1 MVWPSWVLPALAA
14 VNSCSL
20 SVVSPVAG
28 LVPAGKSA
36 GAQYS
41 EVSAATPPVPGA
53 ATSSES
59 ALPRPGTTACSCLA
73 AARLRPRS
81 CRARRNAAPCT
92 VTQPS
97 GMARRRP
104 SAAVPTILCP
114 AGGELSAVITGLL
127 TAAYMACSAS
137 VELLPPLPEEQPAKM
152 AVAAAIAGSRNTR
165 GTRLIRDPPLPSAV
179 TSRKRY

>member
-1 MVWPSWVLPALAA
+1 VVWPSWVLPALAA

-28 LVPAGKSA
+28 LVPAGKPA

-41 EVSAATPPVPGA
+41 EVSAATPPLPGA
-53 ATSSES
+53 ATSSEPGP
-59 ALPRPGTTACSCLA
+59 PRPGTTACSCLA

-81 CRARRNAAPCT
+81 CTARRNAAPCT
-92 VTQPS
+92 ATQPS
-97 GMARRRP
+97 GTAMRRP
-104 SAAVPTILCP
+104 SAAVPTILSP
-114 AGGELSAVITGLL
+114 AGGELTAVITGVL
-127 TAAYMACSAS
+127 TVAYMACSAS
-137 VELLPPLPEEQPAKM
+137 VELVPLPDEQPATVT
-152 AVAAAIAGSRNTR
+152 AAAAAIAGSRNTP